1 MDQTRL
7 NALMD
12 SMPDRGFPAS
22 ELSVCLDGE
31 IIYHRCAGYADSQK
45 TREAE
50 KTDLYWIYSATKVV
64 TCIAAMRLVE
74 EGKLSLTDPVSK
86 YIPEYANLTVKNAD
100 GSISPAKTEMTILHL
115 FTMSGGLTYNMQTPA
130 ILGATST
137 ESDTL
142 TIVKAFTLDPLAF
155 EPGSKYLYSLCHD
168 VLGAVCEVVT
178 GMKLSE
184 YFKDLIF
191 DPLELADIG
200 FRPTEEQKKRFSAMY
215 TYNVGPS
222 SATEIPCRNSMDVI
236 KNYESGGGGLFSTVS
251 DYQKIVATIAEGG
264 KTKNGYQ
271 LLKPETI
278 AMMQKNYLSDSQRSD
293 FIKHSNFGYGWG
305 LCGRVHMAPK
315 VSLSP
320 SPIGEFGWDGA
331 AGAFTMLDTENRL
344 SLFFA
349 THVRGAKYIYS
360 IIHPTI
366 RTLVY
371 QDLLPSLCK

>member
-1 MDQTRL
+1 
-7 NALMD
+7 MD